1 MLQTIDTQKTNNLS
15 DILDSKAKSLNALQK
30 KQDSIDL
37 AIADLKM
44 QKAQLNKKQD
54 QTQAELTNLLDS
66 LGISKYETASYRFQP
81 RNYMPKVEIEDKDLI
96 PVKYQKERVT
106 KSIDRIKMR
115 QDMQNGVEISGA
127 VLKPV
132 RSTKIT
138 VVKKQKSVSG
148 H

>member
-37 AIADLKM
+37 AIADLKL

>member
-1 MLQTIDTQKTNNLS
+1 MLQAIDTQKVNNLS

>member
-1 MLQTIDTQKTNNLS
+1 MLQAIDTQKTNNLS

>member
-1 MLQTIDTQKTNNLS
+1 MLQTIDIQKTNNLS

-44 QKAQLNKKQD
+44 QKTQLNKKQD

-115 QDMQNGVEISGA
+115 QDMQNGVEIAGA

>member
-1 MLQTIDTQKTNNLS
+1 MLQTIDIQKTNNLS

-138 VVKKQKSVSG
+138 VVSKQKSVSG

>member
-1 MLQTIDTQKTNNLS
+1 MLQAIDTQKTNNLS
-15 DILDSKAKSLNALQK
+15 DILDSKAKDLNTLQK

>member
-1 MLQTIDTQKTNNLS
+1 MLQTVDTQKVNNLS

>member
-1 MLQTIDTQKTNNLS
+1 MLQTIDIQKTNNLS

-44 QKAQLNKKQD
+44 QKTQLNKKQD

>member
-1 MLQTIDTQKTNNLS
+1 MLQTIDIQKTNNLS

-44 QKAQLNKKQD
+44 QKTQLNKKQD

-138 VVKKQKSVSG
+138 VVSKQKSVSG

>member
-1 MLQTIDTQKTNNLS
+1 MLQTIDIQKTNNLS

-44 QKAQLNKKQD
+44 QKTQLNKKQD

-115 QDMQNGVEISGA
+115 QDMQNDVEIAGA

>member
-1 MLQTIDTQKTNNLS
+1 MLQAIDTQKTNNLS

-138 VVKKQKSVSG
+138 LVKKQKSVSG

>member
-1 MLQTIDTQKTNNLS
+1 MLQTIDIQKTNNLS

-37 AIADLKM
+37 AIDDLKM

-115 QDMQNGVEISGA
+115 QDMQNGVEIAGA

-138 VVKKQKSVSG
+138 GVKKQKSVSG

>member
-1 MLQTIDTQKTNNLS
+1 MLQTIDIQKTNNLS

-44 QKAQLNKKQD
+44 QKTQLNKKQD
-54 QTQAELTNLLDS
+54 QTQAELTNPLDS

-115 QDMQNGVEISGA
+115 QDMQNGVEIAGA

>member
-1 MLQTIDTQKTNNLS
+1 MLQTIDTQKVNNLS
-15 DILDSKAKSLNALQK
+15 NILDSKAKNLNALQK

-37 AIADLKM
+37 AIADLKL

-54 QTQAELTNLLDS
+54 QAQAELTNLLDS
-66 LGISKYETASYRFQP
+66 LGITKYETSSYRFQP
-81 RNYMPKVEIEDKDLI
+81 RNYMPKVEIENKDLI

-106 KSIDRIKMR
+106 KSLDRTKMR
-115 QDMQNGVEISGA
+115 QDLQQGVEISGA

-138 VVKKQKSVSG
+138 VVRKQKSVSG

>member
-1 MLQTIDTQKTNNLS
+1 MLQAIDTQKTNNLS

-81 RNYMPKVEIEDKDLI
+81 RNYMSKVEIEDKDLI

-138 VVKKQKSVSG
+138 VVKKQKSVSE

>member
-1 MLQTIDTQKTNNLS
+1 MLQTIDIQKTNNLS

-115 QDMQNGVEISGA
+115 QDMQNGVEIAGA